1 MHLLRFHVI
10 AALVTLAVL
19 AAFACFA
26 AHRTVPR
33 AQVHVAILRTSSDDT
48 CRAVQRGIERG
59 LADAG
64 YVEGENITIDRRG
77 ADGDPARLA
86 SLAQSVVA
94 SQPDLIFAVGSE
106 AAKAAAH
113 QTTRLP
119 IVGAAVSDYVAAGL
133 VKNEAAPGTNVTGV
147 SDRYDVSS
155 AVTLLNGMLSTHDL
169 AVDHEKSGEAAA
181 ALAARILAGQ
191 SPARIPVQYAA
202 VR

>member
-1 MHLLRFHVI
+1 MRISRFHLI
-10 AALVTLAVL
+10 AVAATLAVL

-26 AHRTVPR
+26 MHRTVPR

-48 CRAVQRGIERG
+48 CRVVQRGIERG

-94 SQPDLIFAVGSE
+94 SQPDLIFAVGEE

-113 QTTRLP
+113 QTTKTP

-147 SDRYDVSS
+147 SDRYEVSS
-155 AVTLLNGMLSTHDL
+155 AVTLLNGMLSSHAL
-169 AVDHEKSGEAAA
+169 VLDHEKNGEAAA
-181 ALAARILAGQ
+181 SIAARILAGQ
-191 SPARIPVQYAA
+191 SPARIPVQHAA